1 MDAIVSARVPIA
13 LKERGNGILHDIGST
28 PTQLI
33 NAAYQFVLAE
43 HELPKPHDPLEGMRG
58 AKRELT
64 DEQALELSQR
74 LAGLERRE
82 MASIVHYDGEAYV
95 RRAAWSA
102 TSTLPAAPS
111 PSSAPAS
118 LSTTSGRSTPRSEVL
133 LRSSEGRDASFS
145 PAPAAACA
153 GRRSLPADAP
163 RGRPSP
169 SRRDPRRRA

>member
-64 DEQALELSQR
+64 DEQKEK
-74 LAGLERRE
+74 
-82 MASIVHYDGEAYV
+82 V
-95 RRAAWSA
+95 
-102 TSTLPAAPS
+102 
-111 PSSAPAS
+111 
-118 LSTTSGRSTPRSEVL
+118 
-133 LRSSEGRDASFS
+133 
-145 PAPAAACA
+145 
-153 GRRSLPADAP
+153 RRSLKAATDEPF
-163 RGRPSP
+163 
-169 SRRDPRRRA
+169 SRQLNAARDERYARFA

>member
-64 DEQALELSQR
+64 DEQALELSR
-74 LAGLERRE
+74 RAERE
-82 MASIVHYDGEAYV
+82 GAPLPQGHV
-95 RRAAWSA
+95 RRAVRHRRAIL
-102 TSTLPAAPS
+102 TSTQ
-111 PSSAPAS
+111 
-118 LSTTSGRSTPRSEVL
+118 
-133 LRSSEGRDASFS
+133 
-145 PAPAAACA
+145 
-153 GRRSLPADAP
+153 RRK
-163 RGRPSP
+163 G
-169 SRRDPRRRA
+169 

>member
-64 DEQALELSQR
+64 DEQKEK
-74 LAGLERRE
+74 
-82 MASIVHYDGEAYV
+82 V
-95 RRAAWSA
+95 
-102 TSTLPAAPS
+102 
-111 PSSAPAS
+111 
-118 LSTTSGRSTPRSEVL
+118 
-133 LRSSEGRDASFS
+133 
-145 PAPAAACA
+145 
-153 GRRSLPADAP
+153 RRSLKAMYVGSSATDEPF
-163 RGRPSP
+163 
-169 SRRDPRRRA
+169 SRQLNAARDERYARFA

>member
-64 DEQALELSQR
+64 DEQTEK
-74 LAGLERRE
+74 
-82 MASIVHYDGEAYV
+82 V
-95 RRAAWSA
+95 
-102 TSTLPAAPS
+102 
-111 PSSAPAS
+111 
-118 LSTTSGRSTPRSEVL
+118 
-133 LRSSEGRDASFS
+133 
-145 PAPAAACA
+145 
-153 GRRSLPADAP
+153 RRSLKAMYV
-163 RGRPSP
+163 GPSATDEP
-169 SRRDPRRRA
+169 FSLQLNAARDERYARFA

>member
-64 DEQALELSQR
+64 DEQALELSRKLSQ
-74 LAGLERRE
+74 LKRRE
-82 MASIVHYDGEAYV
+82 MACIVHYDGEAYV
-95 RRAAWSA
+95 TARGLVSDIDLAARTVTVVRTRIPLDDIA
-102 TSTLPAAPS
+102 DIRT
-111 PSSAPAS
+111 
-118 LSTTSGRSTPRSEVL
+118 
-133 LRSSEGRDASFS
+133 DA
-145 PAPAAACA
+145 
-153 GRRSLPADAP
+153 
-163 RGRPSP
+163 
-169 SRRDPRRRA
+169 